1 MDFLIQGVTVLL
13 EGIISFFSPCVI
25 PLLPLYMGYLAG
37 NAKEKTKDGKI
48 IYKRKKV
55 FLYTLFFVL
64 GISMSFFILGLSFTT
79 LGSFFKEYKTI
90 IAIIGG
96 IIIVILGLFQLKII
110 NFKSLQKEKKLNINI
125 NPNKMNPI
133 VAFVMGFLFSFAWT
147 PCVGPA
153 LSSVLIMA
161 SSADSM
167 LLGNILVLIYAIG
180 FIIPFLILGLFTG
193 EALSFLKKKQ
203 NILQRVVQVG
213 GVLLVL
219 VGSYIL
225 VTNID
230 FETSSKLEQNCGIN
244 EETGLASCSNGL
256 SSKTNKKSQYKVEK
270 FTLKDQNNKTHN
282 WNDYKDKTVILHFW
296 STDCSACKKELKE
309 LEKLYNHYKK
319 NTNGKQKQKNIS
331 VEYNNSNKKN
341 KEDVILLSV
350 VSPKLEHKSTKQ
362 IKNFIK
368 NKDITFPVLMDETGE
383 FFSKFEIISY
393 PNSFIVKDSV
403 IKLTIPGATTY
414 EKLTESVEEIK
425 SSK

>member
-1 MDFLIQGVTVLL
+1 MSFLIQSMTVLL
-13 EGIISFFSPCVI
+13 ERIISFFSPCVI

-48 IYKRKKV
+48 IYKRKRV

-64 GISMSFFILGLSFTT
+64 GISMSFFFLGLSFTA

-96 IIIVILGLFQLKII
+96 IIIIILGLFQLKII
-110 NFKSLQKEKKLNINI
+110 KFKFLQKEKKLKINI
-125 NPNKMNPI
+125 NPNKMNPV
-133 VAFVMGFLFSFAWT
+133 VAFLMGFLFSFAWT

-161 SSADSM
+161 SSAESM
-167 LLGNILVLIYAIG
+167 LLGNLLVLIYAIG

-193 EALSFLKKKQ
+193 EVLNFLKRKQ
-203 NILQRVVQVG
+203 NILERVVQIG

-225 VTNID
+225 ITNID
-230 FETSSKLEQNCGIN
+230 FERSAKVEQNCGID
-244 EETGLASCSNGL
+244 EENGLASCKKDLSSNG
-256 SSKTNKKSQYKVEK
+256 SNNSTTKIEK
-270 FTLKDQNNKTHN
+270 FTLKDQNNKTHT
-282 WNDYKDKTVILHFW
+282 WDEYKDKTVLLHFW
-296 STDCSACKKELKE
+296 STDCIACKNELKE
-309 LEKLYNHYKK
+309 LEGLYNHY
-319 NTNGKQKQKNIS
+319 N
-331 VEYNNSNKKN
+331 KN

-350 VSPKLEHKSTKQ
+350 VSPKLEHKSVKQ
-362 IKNFIK
+362 IKKFIDK
-368 NKDITFPVLMDETGE
+368 RDISFPVLIDETGE
-383 FFSKFEIISY
+383 FFSKFEIVSY

-403 IKLTIPGATTY
+403 IKLTIPGASTY

-425 SSK
+425 NSK